1 MSRSRLSWLMI
12 IPALIAVLVVA
23 PLPSDAFHA
32 HVLPLPPRVTEAN
45 GVTREVL
52 SDGMPAKAPGQQLLL
67 LRFTFV
73 PGAVI
78 PPHTHPGM
86 QTAYVVS
93 GTLGYTVFCG
103 YAEVVR
109 AATDGVPQQRERLD
123 PGVETFFHPG
133 DAFTEVDGIVH
144 AGRNAGPDPLVLLV
158 SSLFA
163 DDAPPSSPASPD
175 HEMGDHTEMC

>member
-1 MSRSRLSWLMI
+1 MVVL
-12 IPALIAVLVVA
+12 AFVAVFVAA
-23 PLPSDAFHA
+23 PLPREAFHSLA
-32 HVLPLPPRVTEAN
+32 VPLPPRVTEAN

-67 LRFTFV
+67 LRFTFA

-109 AATDGVPQQRERLD
+109 AAMGGMPQQRERLE
-123 PGVETFFHPG
+123 PGPETFFHAG

-158 SSLFA
+158 SSLLTA
-163 DDAPPSSPASPD
+163 DAPTSSPASPD
-175 HEMGDHTEMC
+175 HDMGGHGGAC